1 MDRHHHHHQQ
11 QQQQPPSPQEEH
23 AAQPRCWEEFLHRK
37 TIRVLLVETDDS
49 TRQVVTA
56 LLRHCMYQVIPA
68 ENGHQA
74 WAYLQDMQSNIDLVL
89 TEVFMHGGLSGID
102 LLGRIMNHEVCK
114 DIPVI
119 MMSSHDSMGTV
130 LSCLS
135 NGAADFLAKP
145 IRKNELKNL
154 WAHVWRRSHSSS
166 GSGSG
171 SAIQTQKCTKSKSG
185 DDSNNNSNNRNDDA
199 SMGLN
204 ARDGSDNGSGTQS
217 SWTKRA
223 VEIDSP
229 QDMSPDQSIDP
240 PDSTCA
246 HVSHLKSEICS
257 NRLRGTDNK
266 KCQKPKET
274 NGDEFKGK
282 ELEIGAPGNL
292 NTDDQSSPNESSVK
306 PTDGRCEYLPQNN
319 SNDTVMENSDEPI
332 VRAADLIGSMAKNMD
347 AQQAAR
353 AIDAPNCSSQ
363 VPEGKD
369 ADRENAMPYL
379 ELSLKRSRSTAD
391 DADAAIHEE
400 QRNVVRRSD
409 LSAFTRYNTC
419 AVSNQGR
426 AGFVGSC
433 SPNGNS
439 SEAAKTDAAQM
450 KQGSNGSSNNNDMG
464 STTKSVVTKPA
475 GGNNKVSPING
486 NTHTSAFHRVQ
497 PWTPATAAG
506 KDKAD
511 ETSKKNAAT
520 AAAAAKDMS
529 GEAQSKHPCAAAHDA
544 NGGSAGGTA
553 QSSLV
558 NPSGPVEG
566 HAANYGS
573 NSGSNNNTN
582 NGSTAATAAG
592 AAAAVHA
599 ETGGIDKRSNMMH
612 MKRERRVAAVNKLRE
627 EKREELRE
635 EGALPE
641 PEETGGAAPA
651 GARAVRAAAATA
663 GCRGEITSRHT
674 PSYT

>member
-1 MDRHHHHHQQ
+1 MRPRPPPPSAMDRHHH
-11 QQQQPPSPQEEH
+11 QQPPSPQGEH

-171 SAIQTQKCTKSKSG
+171 SGSAIQTQKCTKSKSG
-185 DDSNNNSNNRNDDA
+185 NDSNNNSNNRNDDA

-204 ARDGSDNGSGTQS
+204 ARDGSDNGSGTQT

-229 QDMSPDQSIDP
+229 QDMSPDQSVDP

-257 NRLRGTDNK
+257 NRLRA
-266 KCQKPKET
+266 
-274 NGDEFKGK
+274 EFKGK

-292 NTDDQSSPNESSVK
+292 NTEDQSSPNESSVK
-306 PTDGRCEYLPQNN
+306 PADNGRCEYLPQNN

-363 VPEGKD
+363 APQGKD
-369 ADRENAMPYL
+369 TDRENAMPYL

-391 DADAAIHEE
+391 GADAAIQEE

-419 AVSNQGR
+419 AVSNQGG

-511 ETSKKNAAT
+511 EMSKKNAAT
-520 AAAAAKDMS
+520 AAAAKDNG
-529 GEAQSKHPCAAAHDA
+529 GEAQSKRPCAAAHDT
-544 NGGSAGGTA
+544 NGGSSAGGTA
-553 QSSLV
+553 QSNVV

-582 NGSTAATAAG
+582 NGSTAATAA
-592 AAAAVHA
+592 AAVHA

-612 MKRERRVAAVNKLRE
+612 MKRERRVAAVNKFR
-627 EKREELRE
+627 EKRKERNFGKKVRYQSRKRLAEQRPRVR
-635 EGALPE
+635 GQFVRQP
-641 PEETGGAAPA
+641 PPPAAVE
-651 GARAVRAAAATA
+651 R
-663 GCRGEITSRHT
+663 
-674 PSYT
+674 

>member
-1 MDRHHHHHQQ
+1 MFPLGARPPPPSAMDRHHH
-11 QQQQPPSPQEEH
+11 QQPPSPQGEH

-171 SAIQTQKCTKSKSG
+171 SGSAIQTQKCTKSKSG
-185 DDSNNNSNNRNDDA
+185 NDSNNNSNNRNDDA

-204 ARDGSDNGSGTQS
+204 ARDGSDNGSGTQT

-229 QDMSPDQSIDP
+229 QDMSPDQSVDP

-257 NRLRGTDNK
+257 NRLRA
-266 KCQKPKET
+266 
-274 NGDEFKGK
+274 EFKGK

-292 NTDDQSSPNESSVK
+292 NTEDQSSPNESSVK
-306 PTDGRCEYLPQNN
+306 PADNGRCEYLPQNN

-363 VPEGKD
+363 APQGKD
-369 ADRENAMPYL
+369 TDRENAMPYL

-391 DADAAIHEE
+391 GADAAIQEE

-419 AVSNQGR
+419 AVSNQGG

-511 ETSKKNAAT
+511 EMSKKNAAT
-520 AAAAAKDMS
+520 AAAAKDNG
-529 GEAQSKHPCAAAHDA
+529 GEAQSKRPCAAAHDT
-544 NGGSAGGTA
+544 NGGSSAGGTA
-553 QSSLV
+553 QSNVV

-582 NGSTAATAAG
+582 NGSTAATAA
-592 AAAAVHA
+592 AAVHA

-612 MKRERRVAAVNKLRE
+612 MKRERRVAAVNKFR
-627 EKREELRE
+627 EKRKERNFGKKVRYQSRKRLAEQRPRVR
-635 EGALPE
+635 GQFVRQP
-641 PEETGGAAPA
+641 PPPAAVE
-651 GARAVRAAAATA
+651 R
-663 GCRGEITSRHT
+663 
-674 PSYT
+674 

>member
-1 MDRHHHHHQQ
+1 MFPLGVRPPPPSAMDRHHHQ
-11 QQQQPPSPQEEH
+11 QQQQPPSPQGDH

-119 MMSSHDSMGTV
+119 SKHPLAAIMFQYQVHFVHVHRFISSWFPVMSSHNSMGTV

-171 SAIQTQKCTKSKSG
+171 SAIQTQKCTKSKSA

-229 QDMSPDQSIDP
+229 QDMSPDQSVDP

-257 NRLRGTDNK
+257 NRLR
-266 KCQKPKET
+266 
-274 NGDEFKGK
+274 GDEFKGK

-306 PTDGRCEYLPQNN
+306 PTDNGRCEYLPQNN

-379 ELSLKRSRSTAD
+379 ELSLKRSRSTTEG
-391 DADAAIHEE
+391 ADAIQEE

-409 LSAFTRYNTC
+409 LSAFTRC
-419 AVSNQGR
+419 
-426 AGFVGSC
+426 
-433 SPNGNS
+433 
-439 SEAAKTDAAQM
+439 
-450 KQGSNGSSNNNDMG
+450 
-464 STTKSVVTKPA
+464 
-475 GGNNKVSPING
+475 
-486 NTHTSAFHRVQ
+486 
-497 PWTPATAAG
+497 
-506 KDKAD
+506 KA
-511 ETSKKNAAT
+511 
-520 AAAAAKDMS
+520 
-529 GEAQSKHPCAAAHDA
+529 
-544 NGGSAGGTA
+544 
-553 QSSLV
+553 
-558 NPSGPVEG
+558 
-566 HAANYGS
+566 
-573 NSGSNNNTN
+573 
-582 NGSTAATAAG
+582 
-592 AAAAVHA
+592 
-599 ETGGIDKRSNMMH
+599 
-612 MKRERRVAAVNKLRE
+612 
-627 EKREELRE
+627 
-635 EGALPE
+635 
-641 PEETGGAAPA
+641 
-651 GARAVRAAAATA
+651 
-663 GCRGEITSRHT
+663 
-674 PSYT
+674 

>member
-1 MDRHHHHHQQ
+1 MRPRPPPPSAMDRHHHQ

-257 NRLRGTDNK
+257 NRLRG
-266 KCQKPKET
+266 
-274 NGDEFKGK
+274 DEFKGK

-391 DADAAIHEE
+391 GADAAIQEE

-419 AVSNQGR
+419 AVSNQGG

-439 SEAAKTDAAQM
+439 SVAAKTDAAQM

-520 AAAAAKDMS
+520 AAAAAKDMG

-544 NGGSAGGTA
+544 NGGSSAGGTA
-553 QSSLV
+553 QSNV
-558 NPSGPVEG
+558 INPSGPVEG

-582 NGSTAATAAG
+582 NGSTAATAA
-592 AAAAVHA
+592 AVHA

-612 MKRERRVAAVNKLRE
+612 MKRERRMAAVNKFR
-627 EKREELRE
+627 EKRKERNFGKKVRYQSRKRLAEQRPRVR
-635 EGALPE
+635 GQFVRQP
-641 PEETGGAAPA
+641 PPPAAVE
-651 GARAVRAAAATA
+651 R
-663 GCRGEITSRHT
+663 
-674 PSYT
+674 

>member
-1 MDRHHHHHQQ
+1 MFPLGARQPPPSAMDNH
-11 QQQQPPSPQEEH
+11 QQQQPPRGEH

-49 TRQVVTA
+49 TRQVVAA
-56 LLRHCMYQVIPA
+56 LLRHCMYQVIPV

-185 DDSNNNSNNRNDDA
+185 DDSNNNSNDRNDDA

-204 ARDGSDNGSGTQS
+204 ARDGSDNGSGTQAQS

-229 QDMSPDQSIDP
+229 QDMSPDQSADP
-240 PDSTCA
+240 PEGTCA
-246 HVSHLKSEICS
+246 HVNHPKSEICS
-257 NRLRGTDNK
+257 NRWLPGTNNK

-274 NGDEFKGK
+274 TNGDGFKGK

-319 SNDTVMENSDEPI
+319 SSDTVMENLEEPI

-347 AQQAAR
+347 AQQAAAR
-353 AIDAPNCSSQ
+353 AIDAPNCSLQAS
-363 VPEGKD
+363 EGKATD
-369 ADRENAMPYL
+369 GENAMPYL
-379 ELSLKRSRSTAD
+379 ELSLKRSRSTGEGAGP
-391 DADAAIHEE
+391 IQEE

-409 LSAFTRYNTC
+409 LSAFTRYNMC
-419 AVSNQGR
+419 AVSNQGG

-433 SPNGNS
+433 SPNGDS
-439 SEAAKTDAAQM
+439 SEAAKTVAAQM

-464 STTKSVVTKPA
+464 STTKSVVTKPC
-475 GGNNKVSPING
+475 GNNKVSPING

-497 PWTPATAAG
+497 PWTPGTAAG

-511 ETSKKNAAT
+511 EVSKKNVAA
-520 AAAAAKDMS
+520 AAAAAKEM
-529 GEAQSKHPCAAAHDA
+529 GCEAQSKHPCAAADDV

-553 QSSLV
+553 QSSVV

-566 HAANYGS
+566 HTANYGS
-573 NSGSNNNTN
+573 NSFSNNNTN
-582 NGSTAATAAG
+582 NGSTAATTA

-599 ETGGIDKRSNMMH
+599 ETGGGVDKRSNMMN
-612 MKRERRVAAVNKLRE
+612 MKRERRVAAVNKFR
-627 EKREELRE
+627 EKRKERNFGKKVRYQSRKRLAEQR
-635 EGALPE
+635 PRVRWQFVRQ
-641 PEETGGAAPA
+641 PPAPA
-651 GARAVRAAAATA
+651 TVER
-663 GCRGEITSRHT
+663 
-674 PSYT
+674 

>member
-1 MDRHHHHHQQ
+1 MDRHHH
-11 QQQQPPSPQEEH
+11 QQPPSPQGEH

-171 SAIQTQKCTKSKSG
+171 SGSAIQTQKCTKSKSG
-185 DDSNNNSNNRNDDA
+185 NDSNNNSNNRNDDA

-204 ARDGSDNGSGTQS
+204 ARDGSDNGSGTQAQT

-229 QDMSPDQSIDP
+229 QDMSPDQSVDP

-257 NRLRGTDNK
+257 NRLRA
-266 KCQKPKET
+266 
-274 NGDEFKGK
+274 EFKGK

-292 NTDDQSSPNESSVK
+292 NTEDQSSPNESSVK
-306 PTDGRCEYLPQNN
+306 PADNGRCEYLPQNN

-363 VPEGKD
+363 APQGKD
-369 ADRENAMPYL
+369 TDRENAMPYL

-391 DADAAIHEE
+391 GADAAIQEE

-409 LSAFTRYNTC
+409 LSAFT
-419 AVSNQGR
+419 
-426 AGFVGSC
+426 
-433 SPNGNS
+433 S

-464 STTKSVVTKPA
+464 SPTKSVVTKPA

-511 ETSKKNAAT
+511 EMSKKNAAT
-520 AAAAAKDMS
+520 AAAAKDNG
-529 GEAQSKHPCAAAHDA
+529 GEAQSKRPCAAAHDT
-544 NGGSAGGTA
+544 NGGSSAGGTA
-553 QSSLV
+553 QSNVV

-582 NGSTAATAAG
+582 NGSTAATAA
-592 AAAAVHA
+592 AAVHA

-612 MKRERRVAAVNKLRE
+612 MKRERRVAAVNKFR
-627 EKREELRE
+627 EKRKERNFGKKVRYQSRKRLAEQRPRVR
-635 EGALPE
+635 GQFVRQP
-641 PEETGGAAPA
+641 PPPAAVE
-651 GARAVRAAAATA
+651 R
-663 GCRGEITSRHT
+663 
-674 PSYT
+674 

>member
-1 MDRHHHHHQQ
+1 MV
-11 QQQQPPSPQEEH
+11 PPTSWPSRFVRTSLRTFGRMCGDGLT
-23 AAQPRCWEEFLHRK
+23 AQ
-37 TIRVLLVETDDS
+37 S
-49 TRQVVTA
+49 
-56 LLRHCMYQVIPA
+56 
-68 ENGHQA
+68 
-74 WAYLQDMQSNIDLVL
+74 
-89 TEVFMHGGLSGID
+89 SG
-102 LLGRIMNHEVCK
+102 
-114 DIPVI
+114 
-119 MMSSHDSMGTV
+119 
-130 LSCLS
+130 
-135 NGAADFLAKP
+135 
-145 IRKNELKNL
+145 
-154 WAHVWRRSHSSS
+154 S

-185 DDSNNNSNNRNDDA
+185 NDSNNNSNNRNDDA

-204 ARDGSDNGSGTQS
+204 ARDGSDNGSGTQT

-229 QDMSPDQSIDP
+229 QDMSPDQSVDP

-257 NRLRGTDNK
+257 NRLRGTNNK
-266 KCQKPKET
+266 KCQKPT
-274 NGDEFKGK
+274 EFKGK

-292 NTDDQSSPNESSVK
+292 NTEDQSSPNESSVK
-306 PTDGRCEYLPQNN
+306 PADNGRCEYLPQNN

-363 VPEGKD
+363 APQGKD
-369 ADRENAMPYL
+369 TDRENAMPYL

-391 DADAAIHEE
+391 GADAAIQEE

-419 AVSNQGR
+419 AVSNQGG

-511 ETSKKNAAT
+511 EMSKKNAAT
-520 AAAAAKDMS
+520 AAAAKDNG
-529 GEAQSKHPCAAAHDA
+529 GEAQSKRPCAAAHDT
-544 NGGSAGGTA
+544 NGGSSAGGTA
-553 QSSLV
+553 QSNVV

-582 NGSTAATAAG
+582 NGSTAATAA
-592 AAAAVHA
+592 AAVHA

-612 MKRERRVAAVNKLRE
+612 MKRERRVAAVNKFR
-627 EKREELRE
+627 EKRKERNFGKKVRYQSRKRLAEQRPRVR
-635 EGALPE
+635 GQFVRQP
-641 PEETGGAAPA
+641 PPPAAVE
-651 GARAVRAAAATA
+651 R
-663 GCRGEITSRHT
+663 
-674 PSYT
+674 

>member
-391 DADAAIHEE
+391 DADAAIQEE

-612 MKRERRVAAVNKLRE
+612 MKRERRVAAVNKFR
-627 EKREELRE
+627 EKRKERNFGKKVRYQSRKRLAEQRPRVR
-635 EGALPE
+635 GQFVRQP
-641 PEETGGAAPA
+641 PPPAAVE
-651 GARAVRAAAATA
+651 R
-663 GCRGEITSRHT
+663 
-674 PSYT
+674 

>member
-1 MDRHHHHHQQ
+1 MRPRPPPPSAMDRHHHQ

-204 ARDGSDNGSGTQS
+204 ARDGSDNGSGTQAQS

-274 NGDEFKGK
+274 NDEFKGK

-391 DADAAIHEE
+391 GADAAIQEE

-419 AVSNQGR
+419 AVSNQGG

-439 SEAAKTDAAQM
+439 SVAAKTDAAQM

-520 AAAAAKDMS
+520 AAAAAKDMG

-544 NGGSAGGTA
+544 NGGSSAGGTA
-553 QSSLV
+553 QSNV
-558 NPSGPVEG
+558 INPSGPVEG

-582 NGSTAATAAG
+582 NGSTAATAA
-592 AAAAVHA
+592 AVHA

-612 MKRERRVAAVNKLRE
+612 MKRERRMAAVNKFR
-627 EKREELRE
+627 EKRKERNFGKKVRYQSRKRLAEQRPRVR
-635 EGALPE
+635 GQFVRQP
-641 PEETGGAAPA
+641 PPPAAVE
-651 GARAVRAAAATA
+651 R
-663 GCRGEITSRHT
+663 
-674 PSYT
+674 

>member
-1 MDRHHHHHQQ
+1 MRPRPPPPSAMDRHHH
-11 QQQQPPSPQEEH
+11 QQPPSPQGEH

-229 QDMSPDQSIDP
+229 QDMSPDQSVDP

-257 NRLRGTDNK
+257 NRLRA
-266 KCQKPKET
+266 
-274 NGDEFKGK
+274 EFKGK

-292 NTDDQSSPNESSVK
+292 NTEDQSSPNESSVK
-306 PTDGRCEYLPQNN
+306 PADNGRCEYLPQNN

-363 VPEGKD
+363 APQGKD
-369 ADRENAMPYL
+369 TDRENAMPYL

-391 DADAAIHEE
+391 GADAAIQEE

-419 AVSNQGR
+419 AVSNQGG

-511 ETSKKNAAT
+511 EMSKKNAAT
-520 AAAAAKDMS
+520 AAAAKDNG
-529 GEAQSKHPCAAAHDA
+529 GEAQSKRPCAAAHDT
-544 NGGSAGGTA
+544 NGGSSAGGTA
-553 QSSLV
+553 QSNVV

-582 NGSTAATAAG
+582 NGSTAATAA
-592 AAAAVHA
+592 AAVHA

-612 MKRERRVAAVNKLRE
+612 MKRERRVAAVNKFR
-627 EKREELRE
+627 EKRKERNFGKKVRYQSRKRLAEQRPRVRGQFVRLPLRDN
-635 EGALPE
+635 LP
-641 PEETGGAAPA
+641 P
-651 GARAVRAAAATA
+651 
-663 GCRGEITSRHT
+663 HT
-674 PSYT
+674 

>member
-1 MDRHHHHHQQ
+1 MRPRPPPPSAMDRHHH
-11 QQQQPPSPQEEH
+11 QQPPSPQGEH

-171 SAIQTQKCTKSKSG
+171 SGSAIQTQKCTKSKSG
-185 DDSNNNSNNRNDDA
+185 NDSNNNSNNRNDDA

-204 ARDGSDNGSGTQS
+204 ARDGSDNGSGTQAQT

-229 QDMSPDQSIDP
+229 QDMSPDQSVDP

-257 NRLRGTDNK
+257 NRLRA
-266 KCQKPKET
+266 
-274 NGDEFKGK
+274 EFKGK

-292 NTDDQSSPNESSVK
+292 NTEDQSSPNESSVK
-306 PTDGRCEYLPQNN
+306 PADNGRCEYLPQNN

-363 VPEGKD
+363 APQGKD
-369 ADRENAMPYL
+369 TDRENAMPYL

-391 DADAAIHEE
+391 GADAAIQEE

-419 AVSNQGR
+419 AVSNQGG

-511 ETSKKNAAT
+511 EMSKKNAAT
-520 AAAAAKDMS
+520 AAAAKDNG
-529 GEAQSKHPCAAAHDA
+529 GEAQSKRPCAAAHDT
-544 NGGSAGGTA
+544 NGGSSAGGTA
-553 QSSLV
+553 QSNVV

-582 NGSTAATAAG
+582 NGSTAATAA
-592 AAAAVHA
+592 AAVHA

-612 MKRERRVAAVNKLRE
+612 MKRERRVAAVNKFR
-627 EKREELRE
+627 EKRKERNFGKKVRYQSRKRLAEQRPRVR
-635 EGALPE
+635 GQFVRQP
-641 PEETGGAAPA
+641 PPPAAVE
-651 GARAVRAAAATA
+651 R
-663 GCRGEITSRHT
+663 
-674 PSYT
+674 

>member
-1 MDRHHHHHQQ
+1 MDRHHQQQ
-11 QQQQPPSPQEEH
+11 QQQQPPSPQGDH

-171 SAIQTQKCTKSKSG
+171 SAIQTQKCTKSKSA

-204 ARDGSDNGSGTQS
+204 ARDGSDNGSGTQAQS

-229 QDMSPDQSIDP
+229 QDMSPDQSVDP

-306 PTDGRCEYLPQNN
+306 PTDNGRCEYLPQNN

-379 ELSLKRSRSTAD
+379 ELSLKRSRSTTEG
-391 DADAAIHEE
+391 ADAIQEE

-419 AVSNQGR
+419 SFSNQGG

-439 SEAAKTDAAQM
+439 SKAAKTDAAQM

-464 STTKSVVTKPA
+464 STTKSVMTKP

-497 PWTPATAAG
+497 PWTPATATG
-506 KDKAD
+506 KDKVD
-511 ETSKKNAAT
+511 DVSKKNAAAA
-520 AAAAAKDMS
+520 AAAAAKDNG

-544 NGGSAGGTA
+544 NGGSAGGA
-553 QSSLV
+553 QSNV
-558 NPSGPVEG
+558 INPSGPVEG

-582 NGSTAATAAG
+582 NGGSTAATAA
-592 AAAAVHA
+592 AAAAVHG

-612 MKRERRVAAVNKLRE
+612 MKRERRVAAVNKFR
-627 EKREELRE
+627 EKRKERNFGKKVRYQSRKRLAEQRPRVR
-635 EGALPE
+635 GQFVRQP
-641 PEETGGAAPA
+641 PPPAAVE
-651 GARAVRAAAATA
+651 R
-663 GCRGEITSRHT
+663 
-674 PSYT
+674 